1 MTRRILGPEGSKRRK
16 RFWLVPVMVAAL
28 ATVFWVTSA
37 QAVHDT
43 GAFELDGNA
52 TKATSHDWDQVCF
65 QATSDSRCGTSTG
78 ATAKAASWT
87 ADILKGGTDPFANN
101 SNATIFTGGGSKDPQ
116 DINQWAWKD
125 GAGGLP
131 DKDNLV
137 HSFAARYSLTAT
149 NPANTTST
157 HCPNGTGGTGQPAF
171 DSTLKCEL
179 LFFGSDRFD
188 NSGDAQQ
195 GFWFFQNA
203 IGLGT
208 TALGGGTSFTGVHKN
223 GDLLIIS
230 DFSNGGAVSTITIYK
245 WNSAVSGN
253 LQLLQTSNA
262 ANCLT
267 ASSSDAFCGLVNAGT
282 ITMPWPFLDKSGT
295 TGNQALNGEFYEG
308 GVNLSTLGLAGECFA
323 SVASETRSSTST
335 TATLKDFVLGNFGKC
350 DSTLTTT
357 ASGVT
362 GGTIGTGSV
371 SSGTDSATL
380 TINGISSWTGT
391 MDFYLC
397 GPDAALTTCTTSGV
411 HVTGG
416 GSGTVNNNTTQ
427 PISSGTATLTSAGH
441 YCWFAKFTSGTNGVP
456 DAADQGG
463 ASECF
468 DVSKVTPG
476 LSTQASSSPNSL
488 VGATLSDTAT
498 LSDAAGAPGTD
509 GTNATYKSIN
519 ATPGAVG
526 GSISWTAFGPNDCTT
541 SALSSTSRNVN
552 GNGTYP
558 KTGPPDNQSAVSFT
572 ANAVGTYTFVASY
585 DSASNANTNSVT
597 AVACGSQPSNEKV
610 TVTGT
615 ASLSTAQSWV
625 PNDTAHL
632 TGDAALN
639 GPLTFKLYNN
649 GTCNTGGTVLYSKTT
664 PVTNA
669 AGAGADFST
678 DNSTTAVV
686 VSPGGSYSWLV
697 HYDDNVL
704 TDPTDSCEKT
714 DPITIANS

>member
-1 MTRRILGPEGSKRRK
+1 MTQRILGPEGSKRRK
-16 RFWLVPVMVAAL
+16 RFWLVPILMFAL

-52 TKATSHDWDQVCF
+52 AKTVSHDWDQVCY
-65 QATSDSRCGTSTG
+65 QATTDSRCGTTTAAG
-78 ATAKAASWT
+78 ATAASWT
-87 ADILKGGTDPFANN
+87 SDTLKGGTDPFVNN

-137 HSFAARYSLTAT
+137 HSFAARYSRAPSASCPSGGAAT
-149 NPANTTST
+149 
-157 HCPNGTGGTGQPAF
+157 
-171 DSTLKCEL
+171 CEL

-203 IGLGT
+203 VGLGSNSI
-208 TALGGGTSFTGVHKN
+208 GGGQGFTGVHRN

-230 DFSNGGAVSTITIYK
+230 DFSNGGSTSTISVYK

-253 LQLLQTSNA
+253 LTLLATSTA
-262 ANCLT
+262 ANCAVVGAT
-267 ASSSDAFCGLVNAGT
+267 DQFCGIVNAGT

-295 TGNQALNGEFYEG
+295 TANKALNGEFYEG
-308 GVNLSTLGLAGECFA
+308 GVNLSTLGLSGECFA

-350 DSTLTTT
+350 DSGLATT
-357 ASGVT
+357 ASGVS
-362 GGTIGTGSV
+362 GGSIGSGSV

-380 TINGISSWTGT
+380 TVSGIPSWTGT
-391 MDFYLC
+391 LDFYLC

-411 HVTGG
+411 HV
-416 GSGTVNNNTTQ
+416 SGPTTVTNNTAQ
-427 PISSGTATLTSAGH
+427 PVVSGTANLTSAGH

-456 DAADQGG
+456 DASDPGTN
-463 ASECF
+463 ECF
-468 DVSKVTPG
+468 NVTKVNSA
-476 LSTQASSSPNSL
+476 LDTQASPSTAV
-488 VGATLSDTAT
+488 VGSTISDTAT
-498 LSDAAGAPGTD
+498 LSGAATEPGTN
-509 GTNATYKSIN
+509 GGNTTYPSIN
-519 ATPGAVG
+519 ATNGAAVG
-526 GSISWTAFGPNDCTT
+526 GSISWIAFGPTCSTQT
-541 SALSSTSRNVN
+541 ALAESRDVS

-558 KTGPPDNQSAVSFT
+558 TASQSAVSLT
-572 ANAVGTYTFVASY
+572 AGAVGTYTFVASY
-585 DSASNANTNSVT
+585 ANT
-597 AVACGSQPSNEKV
+597 AVNTNGVAAGTCAGQPSSEKA
-610 TVTGT
+610 TITGT
-615 ASLSTAQSWV
+615 ASLSTAQKWV

-632 TGDAALN
+632 SGDATLN
-639 GPLTFKLYNN
+639 GTLTFTLYNN
-649 GTCNTGGTVLYSKTT
+649 GTCDTSGTVLYSKTT
-664 PVTNA
+664 TVTGA
-669 AGAGADFST
+669 AGSGADFST

-704 TDPTDSCEKT
+704 TDPTNSCEKT